1 MNEAAEPAEESD
13 ELSGVEELAAT
24 EVGDLLDELRDLRQ
38 GLVPTARR
46 KLDPLLAPEAVN
58 YATGIAIERVP
69 ALLAGADPDRDD
81 SKEASKARYLQRM
94 TFLRET
100 RLATPMT
107 RRLSG
112 RTPRQYRLGE
122 IARGSNNSR
131 QTVHYVFQ
139 DGRLTSPEN
148 TAKIERFFGVLPGFC
163 SYTEQEALVAYLR
176 PIVKDLRFL
185 SKVAKALG
193 QGVTKVAA
201 RTQDLSQDTAHD
213 TAMDEILSA
222 VIRARRRKRR

>member
-1 MNEAAEPAEESD
+1 MNEAAEPAEASD
-13 ELSGVEELAAT
+13 DASGPTELASA
-24 EVGDLLDELRDLRQ
+24 EASELLSELRDLRQ
-38 GLVPTARR
+38 NLDPTARE
-46 KLDPLLAPEAVN
+46 KLDPLLAPETIN
-58 YATGIAIERVP
+58 YAMGIAIERVP
-69 ALLAGADPDRDD
+69 TLLAGEAPDRDD

-94 TFLRET
+94 IFLRET
-100 RLATPMT
+100 RLTTPMT

-131 QTVHYVFQ
+131 QTIHYVFQ

-148 TAKIERFFGVLPGFC
+148 TARIERFFGVLPGFC
-163 SYTEQEALVAYLR
+163 SYTEHEALVAYLR
-176 PIVKDLRFL
+176 PIVRDLRFL
-185 SKVAKALG
+185 SKVAEALE

-201 RTQDLSQDTAHD
+201 RSQDLSQDTAQD

-222 VIRARRRKRR
+222 VIAARRGKRR